1 MIRLALTSLSLAAV
15 AGCANTSPASTSA
28 AEPAASGAQV
38 AVADNG
44 DRKQFCM
51 REMPTGSNIP
61 RNKCHD
67 VQTDAERQRA
77 VEFLKT
83 PVPAKPP
90 GRDG

>member
-1 MIRLALTSLSLAAV
+1 MIRLVLSSLSLALV
-15 AGCANTSPASTSA
+15 AGCASTSPASTSA

-38 AVADNG
+38 ADAGTG
-44 DRKQFCM
+44 DRKQVCM

-61 RNKCHD
+61 KNKCHD

-77 VEFLKT
+77 VEFLRT

-90 GRDG
+90 GHDG